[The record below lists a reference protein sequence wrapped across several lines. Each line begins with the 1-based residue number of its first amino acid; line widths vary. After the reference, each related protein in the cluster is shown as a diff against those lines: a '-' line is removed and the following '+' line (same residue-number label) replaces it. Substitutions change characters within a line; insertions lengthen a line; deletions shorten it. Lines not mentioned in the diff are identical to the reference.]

1 MEVKLKPW
9 TIEDKIQLTNIC
21 NQINRKYLRNRLP
34 YPYTEGDAEWWLN
47 MVKEQEGK
55 KGVYRAIVV
64 NNEYVGN
71 ISVEQK
77 DDVYCKDSEIG
88 YLLLTSQWSKGIMT
102 EAVNQICN
110 LAFSS
115 LDIIRITGMVHE
127 PNIASIRVLEKNGF
141 HLEGVMKKAIYK
153 DDSFCNECIYAL
165 MK

>member
-1 MEVKLKPW
+1 MEVILKQW
-9 TIEDKIQLTNIC
+9 TLEDKIQLTNIC
-21 NQINRKYLRNRLP
+21 NKINRKYLRNRLP
-34 YPYTEGDAEWWLN
+34 YPYTDSDAELWLN

-55 KGVYRAIVV
+55 KGVYRAIVI

-77 DDVYCKDSEIG
+77 NDVYCKDSEIG
-88 YLLLTSQWSKGIMT
+88 YFLLTSQWSKGIMT
-102 EAVNQICN
+102 EAVSQICN

-153 DDSFCNECIYAL
+153 DDSFRNECIYAL